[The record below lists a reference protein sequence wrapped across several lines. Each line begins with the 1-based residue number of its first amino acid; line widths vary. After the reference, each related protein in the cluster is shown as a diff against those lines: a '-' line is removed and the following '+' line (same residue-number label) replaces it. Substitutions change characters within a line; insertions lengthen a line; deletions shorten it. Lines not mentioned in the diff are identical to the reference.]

1 MGKFVANETVLL
13 LIRLCAVFLV
23 VVEILLSD
31 MPPDIDIQLWLAEAD
46 KVCPVAAKEIIS
58 V

>member
-1 MGKFVANETVLL
+1 MGKFVANETFLL